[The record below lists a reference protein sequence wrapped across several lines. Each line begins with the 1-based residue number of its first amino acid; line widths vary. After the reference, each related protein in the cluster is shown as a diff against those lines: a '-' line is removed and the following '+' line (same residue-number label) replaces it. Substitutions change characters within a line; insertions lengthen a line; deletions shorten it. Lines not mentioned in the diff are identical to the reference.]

1 MCKQGEAMV
10 VLGVVM
16 LETQG
21 KRLWWKARGNNR
33 RTLVRAAGADW
44 PESGSSWRKH

>member
-1 MCKQGEAMV
+1 MCKQGEGMV

-21 KRLWWKARGNNR
+21 KRSWRKARENNR
-33 RTLVRAAGADW
+33 KTLVRAGGAD
-44 PESGSSWRKH
+44 